1 MQKHQMTRNISCSFL
16 RSLVF
21 LTVVPALAQDQPRV
35 IPLWPNGA
43 PGFESRRNEPEIAK
57 DYYIRNINNPSI
69 TAYLPPKE
77 KATGAAVVI
86 CPGGG
91 HRLLVFK
98 GEGEDPGRYLAGL
111 GIAAFALKY
120 RLPREE

>member
-57 DYYIRNINNPSI
+57 DYYIRNINNPSL
-69 TAYLPPKE
+69 TAFSF
-77 KATGAAVVI
+77 
-86 CPGGG
+86 GG
-91 HRLLVFK
+91 R
-98 GEGEDPGRYLAGL
+98 
-111 GIAAFALKY
+111 
-120 RLPREE
+120 